1 MAYLNAPLS
10 TTNGSELSLPR
21 SELRERER
29 ERERDREGLISVLVK
44 DRERVD
50 HTEFGIGFE
59 RIFFCLL
66 DWGI

>member
-1 MAYLNAPLS
+1 MPHCPPPMDLNYRCPDP
-10 TTNGSELSLPR
+10 NY
-21 SELRERER
+21 EREK